1 MKRLVSRLLFPVVL
15 SALVSASVWAQ
26 DTSSREEVRPAV
38 TSFWG
43 DTGLWFVPTAEVL
56 KAGGWAF
63 GAYRTELDFKQGS
76 TDVAYYPGTLA
87 IGAGNRTEIFAAVR
101 AVTSIDRDARPLF
114 APANMPIGG
123 VVNEYP
129 FVREQWTGNN
139 FGDVYVG
146 TKVNLISEHR
156 RQPMAMALRGTVKL
170 PTAGEDN
177 VGTGQFD
184 YFADAVVS
192 KEINRG
198 VELAGFGGYAF
209 RGDPDGVSLV
219 DGFRWG
225 VGAAFG
231 TRSSLRLTT
240 ELHGE
245 VPTGDAVVVAPGAV
259 VGMDGSVSPILTQL
273 DSRVNLAAGLTWQHP
288 GGLLLGVGM
297 NYRVGLDG
305 ESAVGLQLRLGFHSG
320 VRIFTAPPPVP
331 PAPRRVEAEPAPPP
345 KPVEPAPPLLPK
357 PEEPASRPLP
367 VAAPPNRPPSVRAQC
382 EPCRVE
388 VGQAVTLRATSQD
401 PDGDAVRSSWSIPV
415 GAIADARATTTE
427 WRAATSPGNVVLTV
441 TAEDG
446 RGGTASDTVTIE
458 VVALRV
464 LADVQFGLD
473 SSELR
478 PDALRTLTTA
488 LKALNDSPSMRLQ
501 IEGYASPEG
510 RPAYNKALGERRA
523 RAVRDYLTKRGI
535 APSRLTITSYG
546 EERLKYQSSQE
557 ATRALNR
564 RAALIVE

>member
-1 MKRLVSRLLFPVVL
+1 MNRLVSRLSLSVVL
-15 SALVSASVWAQ
+15 CALVSANVMAQ
-26 DTSSREEVRPAV
+26 DTPSRQEVRPAI

-56 KAGGWAF
+56 KPGGWAF

-87 IGAGNRTEIFAAVR
+87 VGAGGRTEIFGAVR
-101 AVTSIDRDARPLF
+101 AVTSIDRDTRPLF
-114 APANMPIGG
+114 APATTINSG

-146 TKVNLISEHR
+146 TKINLLSEQR
-156 RQPMAMALRGTVKL
+156 RQPFAMALRGTVKL

-184 YFADAVVS
+184 YFGDAVFS
-192 KEINRG
+192 KEIDRA
-198 VELAGFGGYAF
+198 VEFAGFSGIAF
-209 RGDPDGVSLV
+209 RGDPSGVSLS

-225 VGAAFG
+225 FGAAFG
-231 TRSSLRLTT
+231 TRASLRFTT

-245 VPTGDAVVVAPGAV
+245 IPFDETVVVTPGAI
-259 VGMDGSVSPILTQL
+259 VGTDGSISPILTEL
-273 DSRVNLAAGLTWQHP
+273 DSRVNVAAGLTWQHP
-288 GGLLLGVGM
+288 SGMLLGVGM
-297 NYRVGLDG
+297 NYRVGIEG
-305 ESAVGLQLRLGFHSG
+305 RSAVGLQLRLGFHSG
-320 VRIFTAPPPVP
+320 VRIFSPPPAVP
-331 PAPRRVEAEPAPPP
+331 PAPRRVEAAPAPAPAP
-345 KPVEPAPPLLPK
+345 AAAPVPEPEKPV
-357 PEEPASRPLP
+357 SRPLP
-367 VAAPPNRPPSVRAQC
+367 STPPPNRPPTVRAQC
-382 EPCRVE
+382 DPCRVE
-388 VGQAVTLRATSQD
+388 VGQTVTLRATSQD
-401 PDGDAVRSSWSIPV
+401 PDGDSVRSFWSIPT
-415 GAIADARATTTE
+415 GAIVDARAATTQ
-427 WRAATSPGNVVLTV
+427 WRAETSPGKKVLTL

-446 RGGTASDTVTIE
+446 RGGKASDSVTIE

-478 PDALRTLTTA
+478 PDAIRSLTVA
-488 LKALNDSPSMRLQ
+488 LKALNDAPSMQLH

-510 RPAYNKALGERRA
+510 SPAYNKALGERRA
-523 RAVRDYLTKRGI
+523 RAVMDYLTKRGI
-535 APSRLTITSYG
+535 APSRLTITSFG
-546 EERLKYQSSQE
+546 EERLKYDDSQE

-564 RAALIVE
+564 RAALIID

>member
-1 MKRLVSRLLFPVVL
+1 MKRLVSRLLFSVVL

-26 DTSSREEVRPAV
+26 DTSSRQEVRPAV

-56 KAGGWAF
+56 KPGGWAF

-114 APANMPIGG
+114 APANTPIGG

-146 TKVNLISEHR
+146 TKVNLVSEHR

-231 TRSSLRLTT
+231 ARTSLRLTT

-245 VPTGDAVVVAPGAV
+245 VPAGDAVVVAPGAV
-259 VGMDGSVSPILTQL
+259 VGMDGSISPILTQL

-288 GGLLLGVGM
+288 GGMLLGVGM

-320 VRIFTAPPPVP
+320 VRIFMAPPPVP
-331 PAPRRVEAEPAPPP
+331 PAPRRVEAEPAPLP
-345 KPVEPAPPLLPK
+345 KPVEPAPPLVPK

-367 VAAPPNRPPSVRAQC
+367 VPPPPNRPPSVRAQC

-415 GAIADARATTTE
+415 GAIADARATTTQ

-446 RGGTASDTVTIE
+446 RGGTASDAVTIE

-535 APSRLTITSYG
+535 QPSRLTITSYG
-546 EERLKYQSSQE
+546 EERLKYQSSEE
-557 ATRALNR
+557 ATQALNR
-564 RAALIVE
+564 RAALIIE